1 MRKQKFGK
9 VIIFLLCLV
18 LISLFEQFGN
28 LNAFAGVN
36 RSISSDS
43 DRVAKLDSNGN
54 LTFSLNAQ
62 VASTGTRWR
71 TVGLYVT
78 SDPTGRNGK
87 ESTKAKDC
95 VFFDKL
101 PKGCSKTDRVSANGV
116 VVTKFIISK
125 DVFNR
130 MCDKAGVNL
139 KTLQK
144 NGGKVYIQG
153 VLQGYKIS
161 KGGSKRNV
169 TERCYTYKQMSNTRN
184 TRRVNGSTWYGI
196 GWPAICNEGWRA
208 RYDIAVEYKK
218 VEAPVT
224 INYYQSYEGKW
235 KLVLSVTNSDD
246 GKIEKNPATR
256 NLNKAN
262 TGYQWSSTSGS
273 GSIASGDRGLGLEKK
288 YYISL
293 SEIKTSS
300 KSLPA
305 RLSGVGAGEG
315 KTSNYYLYKT
325 SVSKRKSKKNGAIRN
340 KVAKTSAPIF
350 KSCNFADKDGN
361 LTDSYTKWL
370 KTARQTFEVYNG
382 GTVINVLYKKNSLK
396 PKPDS
401 HEDEDVISVEKL
413 TPASTS
419 AVIQS
424 DKRDN
429 EQFDSTQGIPTSE
442 TQYVNVFTDSYLYK
456 YRFVRKYGKKQF
468 NHYISCSHTD
478 KHGKKLHDHDT
489 ELVWREYSYW
499 KVDYLVIYRIE
510 SATVMNYSLPDEHV
524 TIKPDA
530 SYNNVGNVSFM
541 SCGRIGISPSDG
553 WTVGQYIVMNDYL
566 EFDGKII
573 MNADPVEKK
582 TPTPGRIPESTQID
596 RDVLYLS
603 DQLIEPEKSNG
614 TFNSSG
620 DVQFYPSFVYNTNIP
635 DVDIE
640 INPVNDVVI
649 HTPTVCYPTITDAK
663 EYTQLVTPGNCYHLV
678 LDRYFTVNL
687 PTSGYHSSLKGY
699 GERDYAKYIRSREV
713 KFPFEVYMCDGDDYT
728 YYDADTWITLHQDS
742 TKFYLPIWVNETA
755 AVGIDFRARAINCD
769 ANDGLE
775 MEEVCANADNTNYVA
790 VDTKNAEVSG
800 RLYNLNMYDYSDYPF
815 WLDVFRKPKSLE
827 LKRFAYH
834 VGFNNQNGEK
844 VRSAFT
850 LPTVDGS
857 HPYMRNLGVLKP
869 GYTSR
874 MSLITIGNIYHGTDY
889 VKIYPTFYYVS
900 KKGNVN
906 GSDITKL
913 EEVDLYYNG
922 TINGKYRNVVKVGS
936 DLDKQN
942 VKKMMLGNPYTG
954 VTDEE
959 FNQKA
964 KIAGLK
970 PKDIR
975 STTYDVY
982 TYGEITIPSRMS
994 TYIGMD
1000 CAPDEV
1006 IPDGVDPDRV
1016 TKSKQKWYFEY
1027 SLPSDVHAV
1036 KKGFDVTKYAHENGG
1051 IDYKED
1057 FWKKDGYIVVNFE
1070 IVTFEAGFKNIQ
1082 GDGDTGMGWMEGAEI
1097 FDKESETPI
1106 PHLTYTNR
1114 QNVDYGYCSMYKME
1128 DQPLRKIDW
1137 HKAQFAFRY
1146 GDVLMY
1152 SLDGSAKKDYRSY
1165 GTH

>member
-196 GWPAICNEGWRA
+196 GWPASCNEGWRA

-325 SVSKRKSKKNGAIRN
+325 SVSKQKSAKNGSIRN
-340 KVAKTSAPIF
+340 KVEKTNAPVY

-370 KTARQTFEVYNG
+370 KTARQTFETYNG
-382 GTVINVLYKKNSLK
+382 GTVINVLYK
-396 PKPDS
+396 
-401 HEDEDVISVEKL
+401 
-413 TPASTS
+413 
-419 AVIQS
+419 
-424 DKRDN
+424 
-429 EQFDSTQGIPTSE
+429 
-442 TQYVNVFTDSYLYK
+442 
-456 YRFVRKYGKKQF
+456 
-468 NHYISCSHTD
+468 
-478 KHGKKLHDHDT
+478 
-489 ELVWREYSYW
+489 
-499 KVDYLVIYRIE
+499 
-510 SATVMNYSLPDEHV
+510 
-524 TIKPDA
+524 
-530 SYNNVGNVSFM
+530 
-541 SCGRIGISPSDG
+541 
-553 WTVGQYIVMNDYL
+553 
-566 EFDGKII
+566 
-573 MNADPVEKK
+573 
-582 TPTPGRIPESTQID
+582 
-596 RDVLYLS
+596 VLY
-603 DQLIEPEKSNG
+603 
-614 TFNSSG
+614 
-620 DVQFYPSFVYNTNIP
+620 
-635 DVDIE
+635 
-640 INPVNDVVI
+640 
-649 HTPTVCYPTITDAK
+649 
-663 EYTQLVTPGNCYHLV
+663 
-678 LDRYFTVNL
+678 
-687 PTSGYHSSLKGY
+687 
-699 GERDYAKYIRSREV
+699 
-713 KFPFEVYMCDGDDYT
+713 
-728 YYDADTWITLHQDS
+728 
-742 TKFYLPIWVNETA
+742 
-755 AVGIDFRARAINCD
+755 
-769 ANDGLE
+769 
-775 MEEVCANADNTNYVA
+775 
-790 VDTKNAEVSG
+790 
-800 RLYNLNMYDYSDYPF
+800 
-815 WLDVFRKPKSLE
+815 
-827 LKRFAYH
+827 
-834 VGFNNQNGEK
+834 
-844 VRSAFT
+844 
-850 LPTVDGS
+850 
-857 HPYMRNLGVLKP
+857 
-869 GYTSR
+869 
-874 MSLITIGNIYHGTDY
+874 
-889 VKIYPTFYYVS
+889 
-900 KKGNVN
+900 
-906 GSDITKL
+906 
-913 EEVDLYYNG
+913 
-922 TINGKYRNVVKVGS
+922 
-936 DLDKQN
+936 
-942 VKKMMLGNPYTG
+942 
-954 VTDEE
+954 
-959 FNQKA
+959 
-964 KIAGLK
+964 
-970 PKDIR
+970 
-975 STTYDVY
+975 
-982 TYGEITIPSRMS
+982 
-994 TYIGMD
+994 
-1000 CAPDEV
+1000 
-1006 IPDGVDPDRV
+1006 RV
-1016 TKSKQKWYFEY
+1016 
-1027 SLPSDVHAV
+1027 
-1036 KKGFDVTKYAHENGG
+1036 
-1051 IDYKED
+1051 
-1057 FWKKDGYIVVNFE
+1057 GYIV
-1070 IVTFEAGFKNIQ
+1070 
-1082 GDGDTGMGWMEGAEI
+1082 
-1097 FDKESETPI
+1097 
-1106 PHLTYTNR
+1106 L
-1114 QNVDYGYCSMYKME
+1114 
-1128 DQPLRKIDW
+1128 
-1137 HKAQFAFRY
+1137 
-1146 GDVLMY
+1146 
-1152 SLDGSAKKDYRSY
+1152 
-1165 GTH
+1165 

>member
-196 GWPAICNEGWRA
+196 GWPASCNEGWRA

-305 RLSGVGAGEG
+305 RLSSVGAGEG

-325 SVSKRKSKKNGAIRN
+325 SVSKQKSAKNGSIRN
-340 KVAKTSAPIF
+340 KVAKTNAPVF

-370 KTARQTFEVYNG
+370 KTARQTFETYNG
-382 GTVINVLYKKNSLK
+382 GTVINVLYK
-396 PKPDS
+396 
-401 HEDEDVISVEKL
+401 
-413 TPASTS
+413 A
-419 AVIQS
+419 
-424 DKRDN
+424 
-429 EQFDSTQGIPTSE
+429 
-442 TQYVNVFTDSYLYK
+442 LY
-456 YRFVRKYGKKQF
+456 
-468 NHYISCSHTD
+468 
-478 KHGKKLHDHDT
+478 
-489 ELVWREYSYW
+489 
-499 KVDYLVIYRIE
+499 
-510 SATVMNYSLPDEHV
+510 
-524 TIKPDA
+524 
-530 SYNNVGNVSFM
+530 
-541 SCGRIGISPSDG
+541 
-553 WTVGQYIVMNDYL
+553 
-566 EFDGKII
+566 
-573 MNADPVEKK
+573 
-582 TPTPGRIPESTQID
+582 
-596 RDVLYLS
+596 
-603 DQLIEPEKSNG
+603 
-614 TFNSSG
+614 
-620 DVQFYPSFVYNTNIP
+620 
-635 DVDIE
+635 
-640 INPVNDVVI
+640 
-649 HTPTVCYPTITDAK
+649 
-663 EYTQLVTPGNCYHLV
+663 
-678 LDRYFTVNL
+678 
-687 PTSGYHSSLKGY
+687 
-699 GERDYAKYIRSREV
+699 
-713 KFPFEVYMCDGDDYT
+713 
-728 YYDADTWITLHQDS
+728 
-742 TKFYLPIWVNETA
+742 
-755 AVGIDFRARAINCD
+755 
-769 ANDGLE
+769 
-775 MEEVCANADNTNYVA
+775 
-790 VDTKNAEVSG
+790 
-800 RLYNLNMYDYSDYPF
+800 
-815 WLDVFRKPKSLE
+815 
-827 LKRFAYH
+827 
-834 VGFNNQNGEK
+834 
-844 VRSAFT
+844 
-850 LPTVDGS
+850 
-857 HPYMRNLGVLKP
+857 
-869 GYTSR
+869 
-874 MSLITIGNIYHGTDY
+874 
-889 VKIYPTFYYVS
+889 
-900 KKGNVN
+900 
-906 GSDITKL
+906 
-913 EEVDLYYNG
+913 
-922 TINGKYRNVVKVGS
+922 
-936 DLDKQN
+936 
-942 VKKMMLGNPYTG
+942 
-954 VTDEE
+954 
-959 FNQKA
+959 
-964 KIAGLK
+964 
-970 PKDIR
+970 
-975 STTYDVY
+975 
-982 TYGEITIPSRMS
+982 
-994 TYIGMD
+994 
-1000 CAPDEV
+1000 
-1006 IPDGVDPDRV
+1006 RV
-1016 TKSKQKWYFEY
+1016 
-1027 SLPSDVHAV
+1027 
-1036 KKGFDVTKYAHENGG
+1036 
-1051 IDYKED
+1051 
-1057 FWKKDGYIVVNFE
+1057 GYIV
-1070 IVTFEAGFKNIQ
+1070 
-1082 GDGDTGMGWMEGAEI
+1082 
-1097 FDKESETPI
+1097 
-1106 PHLTYTNR
+1106 L
-1114 QNVDYGYCSMYKME
+1114 
-1128 DQPLRKIDW
+1128 
-1137 HKAQFAFRY
+1137 
-1146 GDVLMY
+1146 
-1152 SLDGSAKKDYRSY
+1152 
-1165 GTH
+1165 